1 MSASKPVTI
10 CSVGDLMI
18 CDSPLYASIG
28 VGSNYNHIRQ
38 SLFAHCKS
46 AFNAADIVIGNF
58 ETVVHQPRNRS
69 LTEKQMCCSE
79 QVIIDLK
86 EAGFSVLN
94 LANNHCMQ
102 HGTEG
107 FEQTRMAC
115 KTNGIQPIG
124 IRGEEPFFCDIRGV
138 KIAMLSLCIHLEWYD
153 PEHIRYEDRIE
164 RIIRSVAQ
172 LREQDEKLV
181 IIVSVHWGDEFADY
195 PSNAQIALAHRLV
208 DCGADVLL
216 GHHPHVVQ
224 GTEQYKNSL
233 IVYSLGNFVSDMV
246 PEMCRQTG
254 IVSVRIEPS
263 EDGKKI
269 SYDWRPLR
277 IGDDFVPVPAEGDW
291 LSHRQETLVQALHG
305 AYTDDDYWQA
315 VSRNHRLAHNSF
327 KDYFQRNLGKYNP
340 AISSKMLAE
349 FVGRKVKRILGTSTD
364 GRVSSMDSAIYQALK
379 DTE

>member
-1 MSASKPVTI
+1 
-10 CSVGDLMI
+10 
-18 CDSPLYASIG
+18 
-28 VGSNYNHIRQ
+28 
-38 SLFAHCKS
+38 
-46 AFNAADIVIGNF
+46 
-58 ETVVHQPRNRS
+58 
-69 LTEKQMCCSE
+69 
-79 QVIIDLK
+79 
-86 EAGFSVLN
+86 
-94 LANNHCMQ
+94 
-102 HGTEG
+102 
-107 FEQTRMAC
+107 
-115 KTNGIQPIG
+115 
-124 IRGEEPFFCDIRGV
+124 
-138 KIAMLSLCIHLEWYD
+138 
-153 PEHIRYEDRIE
+153 
-164 RIIRSVAQ
+164 
-172 LREQDEKLV
+172 
-181 IIVSVHWGDEFADY
+181 
-195 PSNAQIALAHRLV
+195 
-208 DCGADVLL
+208 
-216 GHHPHVVQ
+216 
-224 GTEQYKNSL
+224 
-233 IVYSLGNFVSDMV
+233 
-246 PEMCRQTG
+246 MCRQTG